1 MYNIIMIIIIVT
13 IIITITMGKLIK
25 ALNIL
30 SLHGKGGTG
39 LTFKTKL
46 KPLIDSFNNNNWHFL
61 DGPHILDNN
70 RKRLNT
76 ENRKD
81 DDNVNK
87 KIDRAWWLLPDNIRS
102 FEALKY
108 EGVDQSI
115 QLIESNIKS
124 NNIDVII
131 GHSQGAMMGGIIL
144 ARSIL
149 GVNNISNLKGAI
161 LSSPAWPL
169 PFTGMLEDLSN
180 VESIEEKKI
189 QTIFTIGLEDKVNPP
204 AQSKMIADVFK
215 SSTNVHIFE
224 HNYGHVLP
232 IDTKAIEIYSKLLK
246 IL

>member
-1 MYNIIMIIIIVT
+1 MT
-13 IIITITMGKLIK
+13 KLIK

-30 SLHGKGGTG
+30 SLHGKGGSS
-39 LTFKTKL
+39 LTFKTKI
-46 KPLIDSFNNNNWHFL
+46 KPLIDSFNNNNWYFL

-76 ENRKD
+76 ENRKEE
-81 DDNVNK
+81 DNNNINNNNNNINNN
-87 KIDRAWWLLPDNIRS
+87 KIDRAWWILPDNIRS

-124 NNIDVII
+124 NNIDVIL
-131 GHSQGAMMGGIIL
+131 GHSQGAMMGSIIL

-215 SSTNVHIFE
+215 SSTNVHMFE